1 MAKILIAGATG
12 TIGKALISMLK
23 KENTINILTRNS
35 SLISQPN
42 CFYWN
47 PEKKEIDLRAFEGV
61 NHVINLSGE
70 NIGKK
75 RWTKIQKQKIT
86 QSRIDSTQTLVSAIN
101 THNIEISS
109 FINAS
114 AVGYYGI
121 STTNYICN
129 EDSPFGTDF
138 LAQTCVKWEDEA
150 LRINNKKIRVNIIRT
165 GVVLD
170 KSSGVIFELQK
181 SLSFKIL
188 PIFGNGNQYMPWIH
202 IDDLCKMYEYCINS
216 NSISGIYNAVGSEHC
231 TNKTFIQTFKKVSP
245 TFAFIFKIPRLFL
258 NIIFGEMSS
267 ILVTG
272 NKVSNK
278 KIVDSGFTFT
288 FDTLQKA
295 ISDLTK

>member
-1 MAKILIAGATG
+1 MATILIAGATG
-12 TIGKALISMLK
+12 TIGKALISKLK
-23 KENTINILTRNS
+23 SNHRIHILTRNK
-35 SLISQPN
+35 SLISLPN
-42 CFYWN
+42 YFYWN
-47 PEKKEIDLRAFEGV
+47 PEKHEIDLEAFKDV

-101 THNIEISS
+101 TNNIEISS

-114 AVGYYGI
+114 AVGYYGTA
-121 STTNYICN
+121 SSDYICN

-138 LAQTCVKWEDEA
+138 LAQTSVKWEDEA
-150 LRINNKKIRVNIIRT
+150 LRINNKNIRRIIIRT
-165 GVVLD
+165 GIVLD
-170 KSSGVIFELQK
+170 KSSGVILELQK
-181 SLSFKIL
+181 SLSYKIL

-202 IDDLCKMYEYCINS
+202 IDDLCNMYKYCIDN
-216 NSISGIYNAVGSEHC
+216 NSISGIYNAVASEHC
-231 TNKTFIQTFKKVSP
+231 TNKSFIQTIKKVSP
-245 TFAFIFKIPRLFL
+245 TFAFIFKIPSWFL
-258 NIIFGEMSS
+258 HIIFGEMAS
-267 ILVTG
+267 ILVSG

-295 ISDLTK
+295 ILDLIK

>member
-1 MAKILIAGATG
+1 MATILIAGATG
-12 TIGKALISMLK
+12 TIGKALISKLK
-23 KENTINILTRNS
+23 SIHRIHILTRNKP
-35 SLISQPN
+35 LISQQN

-47 PEKKEIDLRAFEGV
+47 PEKHEIDLDAFKGV

-114 AVGYYGI
+114 AVGYYGTA
-121 STTNYICN
+121 TTDYICN

-138 LAQTCVKWEDEA
+138 LAQTCVKWEDES
-150 LRINNKKIRVNIIRT
+150 LRINNKNIRKIIIRT
-165 GVVLD
+165 GIVLD
-170 KSSGVIFELQK
+170 KSSGVILELQK
-181 SLSFKIL
+181 SLLFKLL

-202 IDDLCKMYEYCINS
+202 IDDLCNMFEYCIDT
-216 NSISGIYNAVGSEHC
+216 NSISGIYNAVGSEHF
-231 TNKTFIQTFKKVSP
+231 TNKSFIQTIKKASP
-245 TFAFIFKIPRLFL
+245 TFAFTFTIPSWFL
-258 NIIFGEMSS
+258 HIIFGEMSS
-267 ILVTG
+267 ILVSG

-278 KIVDSGFTFT
+278 KIVESGFTFN
-288 FDTLQKA
+288 FNTLQKA
-295 ISDLTK
+295 ISDLIK